1 MSTLFPIPEGIGA
14 AASTRVSNELGADN
28 PRSARIVVFTALL
41 IALLESVTVGA
52 ALFFSRHVFGYVFS
66 NDKEVIDY
74 VTNRAP
80 LLSFF
85 LPYLVVLKSG
95 IARGSGWQDLGA
107 YINLAAY
114 YLCGIPVAVV
124 LGFWV
129 KMRGKG
135 LWIGLQ
141 AGSFLQVLL
150 LSAITSCIDWHKQ
163 ARKARDRLL
172 ESDVETQA
180 QISGD

>member
-1 MSTLFPIPEGIGA
+1 MQPSFLVGKFSVMFSAMTRKLSIMSQTGLLCYLCLLFW
-14 AASTRVSNELGADN
+14 
-28 PRSARIVVFTALL
+28 IVYKLSCQV
-41 IALLESVTVGA
+41 VH
-52 ALFFSRHVFGYVFS
+52 LFGHLDVCCIWTCS
-66 NDKEVIDY
+66 
-74 VTNRAP
+74 
-80 LLSFF
+80 F

-124 LGFWV
+124 MGFWV
-129 KMRGKG
+129 KMGGKG

-163 ARKARDRLL
+163 VCLHHLFRGYRY
-172 ESDVETQA
+172 
-180 QISGD
+180 ISNG